1 MRIREIKQEGKGRL
15 LILTDELIFPLY
27 EKEAAAWQ
35 LTEGG
40 ELDAETWNRLCREI
54 LNKRVIRRA
63 MFLLEKMDRTEFQLR
78 RKLRDNH
85 YPENLINVAVD
96 YVKSYHY
103 IDDLRYAETYIRLHQ
118 TDKSRVQLR
127 TALQQRGVPSDLIAR
142 AMEEVYEDHEEEMI
156 RNLLA
161 RKQYDP
167 EHMDRKQKY
176 RIYQYLLRKG
186 FSNSQIMRQMDLT

>member
-1 MRIREIKQEGKGRL
+1 MV
-15 LILTDELIFPLY
+15 FPLY
-27 EKEAAAWQ
+27 EKEAVSWQ

-40 ELDAETWNRLCREI
+40 ELDAETWDRLCREV

-63 MFLLEKMDRTEFQLR
+63 MFLLEKMDRTELQIR

-85 YPENLINVAVD
+85 YPEELIDVAVD

-103 IDDLRYAETYIRLHQ
+103 IDDLRYAEVYIRSHQ
-118 TDKSRVQLR
+118 SDKSRAQLR
-127 TALQQRGVPSDLIAR
+127 AALQQRGVPSDLIAQ
-142 AMEEVYEDHEEEMI
+142 AMEEAYEDCEEELI
-156 RNLLA
+156 RKLLLQ
-161 RKQYDP
+161 KQYNP

-176 RIYQYLLRKG
+176 RIYQCLLRKG

>member
-1 MRIREIKQEGKGRL
+1 MRIREIKQEKKGKL
-15 LILTDELIFPLY
+15 LICTDEMVFPLY
-27 EKEAAAWQ
+27 EKEAASWQ

-40 ELDAETWNRLCREI
+40 ELDAETWNRLCRET

-85 YPENLINVAVD
+85 YPEELINVAVD
-96 YVKSYHY
+96 YVKSFHY
-103 IDDLRYAETYIRLHQ
+103 VDDLRYAENYIRFHQ
-118 TDKSRVQLR
+118 SDKSRLQLR
-127 TALQQRGVPSDLIAR
+127 TALQQRGVSSDLIAQ
-142 AMEEVYEDHEEEMI
+142 AMEQAYEDHEEEMI
-156 RNLLA
+156 RRFLD

-167 EHMDRKQKY
+167 EHMDRKEKS
-176 RIYQYLLRKG
+176 RIYQYLVRKG